1 MLSTRSG
8 VSGGPKRSRKSSPR
22 YCPISPPGSRAPFG
36 MSMEA
41 SWRGAINTLREA
53 LTLIMRLEFMVLEAK
68 NNAIRLASKFARL
81 LAVRVT
87 ILTLLSILMA
97 PSAMLANCQLG
108 LEAASHLDA
117 GFDSLYD
124 LNFNAAQAQFS
135 DWKTR
140 YPDDP
145 LGPAAAASA
154 YLFREFDR
162 LGVLQSELF
171 RDDQAF
177 HQRKKLTADPRLKA
191 LFDSELT
198 LSETLAAK
206 QLAKDPAS
214 VNALLAMTM
223 VSGLRADYAALIE
236 RKDGASLSYTKKG
249 RKSAEQLLMVDSGCY
264 DAYLALGVENYLL
277 GTKPAPVR
285 GILRA

>member
-1 MLSTRSG
+1 
-8 VSGGPKRSRKSSPR
+8 
-22 YCPISPPGSRAPFG
+22 
-36 MSMEA
+36 
-41 SWRGAINTLREA
+41 
-53 LTLIMRLEFMVLEAK
+53 
-68 NNAIRLASKFARL
+68 
-81 LAVRVT
+81 
-87 ILTLLSILMA
+87 
-97 PSAMLANCQLG
+97 MLANCRLG

-124 LNFNAAQAQFS
+124 LNLNAAQTQFS
-135 DWKTR
+135 DWKAR

-162 LGVLQSELF
+162 LGVPQSELF
-171 RDDQAF
+171 RDDQTS
-177 HQRKKLTADPRLKA
+177 HQRKNLTSDARLKA

-198 LSETLAAK
+198 SSDMLAAK

-223 VSGLRADYAALIE
+223 ANRLRADYAALIE
-236 RKDGASLSYTKKG
+236 RKDGASLSYTRKAP
-249 RKSAEQLLMVDSGCY
+249 KSAEKLLMVDSGCY

-277 GTKPAPVR
+277 GIRPAPVR
-285 GILRA
+285 WILK

>member
-1 MLSTRSG
+1 
-8 VSGGPKRSRKSSPR
+8 
-22 YCPISPPGSRAPFG
+22 
-36 MSMEA
+36 
-41 SWRGAINTLREA
+41 
-53 LTLIMRLEFMVLEAK
+53 MVFEAK

-87 ILTLLSILMA
+87 ILTLISILMT
-97 PSAMLANCQLG
+97 PSAMLANCQPG

-135 DWKTR
+135 DWKAR
-140 YPDDP
+140 YPNDP

-154 YLFREFDR
+154 YLFQEFDR

-171 RDDQAF
+171 RDNQAF
-177 HQRKKLTADPRLKA
+177 QQRKKLTPDPRLKA

-198 LSETLAAK
+198 LSEMLAAK
-206 QLAKDPAS
+206 QLTIDPAS

-223 VSGLRADYAALIE
+223 TNGLRADYAALIE

-249 RKSAEQLLMVDSGCY
+249 RKLAEKLLMIDSRCY
-264 DAYLALGVENYLL
+264 DAHLALGVENYLL

-285 GILRA
+285 WLLRAGGANTHRREALPHPQLPPARRP